1 VVRTPYSACPAL
13 DNRLVVK
20 IPSNR
25 AVQREFYRVLVG
37 VDSLLKMAKDAGAEV
52 SGRAPAR

>member
-1 VVRTPYSACPAL
+1 
-13 DNRLVVK
+13 
-20 IPSNR
+20 
-25 AVQREFYRVLVG
+25 LVG

>member
-1 VVRTPYSACPAL
+1 L